1 MAEKQSTSSIQNL
14 IRAAGGLLWRRAG
27 SSWQIA
33 VIHRPRYDD
42 WTLPKGKL
50 KSGETWSQAAQ
61 REVLEETGYAASL
74 AGFAGAVAYTTA
86 QGPKLVR
93 FWHMLAVESAVRL
106 ADDEVSEVAWL
117 LREEALERLQYPLD
131 QAILETWEG
140 PGVAYE

>member
-14 IRAAGGLLWRRAG
+14 IRAAGGLVWRRVG
-27 SSWQIA
+27 STWQIA

-86 QGPKLVR
+86 LGPKLVR
-93 FWHMLAVESAVRL
+93 FWHMLTEERAVRPT
-106 ADDEVSEVAWL
+106 DDEVSEVAWL
-117 LREEALERLQYPLD
+117 SREDALSRLQYPLD
-131 QAILETWEG
+131 KAMLETWEG
-140 PGVAYE
+140 PGIALE